1 MNNINNDNV
10 ENTASLP
17 FTETQMEELYQQ
29 FAQRLRAEQDERRRG
44 EVLDLPEE
52 ITSELNNASRSDIQ
66 SNIKKYQRDVQK
78 YEGGDWT
85 KSPTINKSYI
95 QDLKRY
101 QVDAKQVV
109 SYRHDDSEK
118 LRVAGRAAAE
128 IYQELL
134 FLTESGGDYESIQQ
148 TIEKCRRLSIY
159 GFACSSEIDREAR
172 ALAIKSLRL
181 PQSARHLED
190 DEVEGDNKKMVFSAD
205 VVEQINQARYEH
217 QIIQAEVEVSSVEA
231 NLVNGD
237 EDLHKNLFLD
247 EDEAWAGSLRRIP
260 ATNPTPVPTTTKLND
275 ITSTQDT
282 AYHGPLQHPR
292 RWNPSGGPSSEFHS
306 PMGTNDQS
314 SMAIVCYQRRL
325 PDPVEFAPYSLEISA
340 VNSFSGR
347 SNGSGLSCGKIFAFR
362 DNRTITEPEQPI
374 PVQFLHHPGANE
386 TAANPRLP
394 EDKPVYTVQPFQ
406 DGRCTSATT
415 IDRKRR
421 LDLQIRP
428 QGRICRSSYPP
439 KFQRVFIVSPQGNNI
454 SIQVTGFRTE
464 CSTQSLFQDNAIRFG
479 TAEDTRYEICILPRR
494 HMSVGKIR
502 DGNAKNDK
510 NHSSP
515 FDFVGFSNQLGEEYF
530 NSKQDSRISWFPVQ
544 LKDDA
549 DYSSCSK
556 DEEIICENTSSTR
569 EEDEQIM
576 QVDSQFIGE
585 DDFDDTS
592 NRRSSTSHQIHSKG
606 FGQEPKT
613 QSSELG
619 KSLSTVHRKYRRT
632 KMVGRVLSTEKWV
645 THTTSFGK
653 GAQNIDPRR
662 RLRHR
667 VGGKL
672 TGNANIG
679 LLAKV
684 RKRKFHQCSGTKD
697 DLLCAED
704 ARRKIQKFDNKDP
717 IGQHDSLKIHNKS
730 RRYRLYRSTNISH
743 RYTTNMQRFQPGCA
757 VQPYTG
763 DSEHKSRS
771 TESIDTSSVRSG
783 TTTPIIQHDS
793 IPMGSSDDRR
803 FCGKA
808 QHKNKEVL
816 ESTSGSGC
824 SSSGRVPPE
833 MAEEGTLL
841 TPTMENDPKGN
852 SQVSTVE
859 DQQRRIGDAILAHPI
874 LVPNDPKNETLNTTA
889 TDEHQQL
896 DSGRM
901 ALTLALRERR
911 LMTLAIC

>member
-190 DEVEGDNKKMVFSAD
+190 DEVEDDNKKMVFSAD

-231 NLVNGD
+231 NMVNGG

-314 SMAIVCYQRRL
+314 PMAIVCYQRRL
-325 PDPVEFAPYSLEISA
+325 QDPVEFAPDSLEISA

-347 SNGSGLSCGKIFAFR
+347 SEGSGLSC
-362 DNRTITEPEQPI
+362 
-374 PVQFLHHPGANE
+374 
-386 TAANPRLP
+386 
-394 EDKPVYTVQPFQ
+394 
-406 DGRCTSATT
+406 
-415 IDRKRR
+415 
-421 LDLQIRP
+421 
-428 QGRICRSSYPP
+428 
-439 KFQRVFIVSPQGNNI
+439 
-454 SIQVTGFRTE
+454 
-464 CSTQSLFQDNAIRFG
+464 
-479 TAEDTRYEICILPRR
+479 
-494 HMSVGKIR
+494 
-502 DGNAKNDK
+502 
-510 NHSSP
+510 
-515 FDFVGFSNQLGEEYF
+515 
-530 NSKQDSRISWFPVQ
+530 
-544 LKDDA
+544 
-549 DYSSCSK
+549 
-556 DEEIICENTSSTR
+556 
-569 EEDEQIM
+569 
-576 QVDSQFIGE
+576 
-585 DDFDDTS
+585 
-592 NRRSSTSHQIHSKG
+592 
-606 FGQEPKT
+606 
-613 QSSELG
+613 
-619 KSLSTVHRKYRRT
+619 
-632 KMVGRVLSTEKWV
+632 
-645 THTTSFGK
+645 
-653 GAQNIDPRR
+653 
-662 RLRHR
+662 
-667 VGGKL
+667 
-672 TGNANIG
+672 
-679 LLAKV
+679 
-684 RKRKFHQCSGTKD
+684 
-697 DLLCAED
+697 
-704 ARRKIQKFDNKDP
+704 
-717 IGQHDSLKIHNKS
+717 
-730 RRYRLYRSTNISH
+730 
-743 RYTTNMQRFQPGCA
+743 
-757 VQPYTG
+757 
-763 DSEHKSRS
+763 
-771 TESIDTSSVRSG
+771 
-783 TTTPIIQHDS
+783 
-793 IPMGSSDDRR
+793 
-803 FCGKA
+803 
-808 QHKNKEVL
+808 
-816 ESTSGSGC
+816 
-824 SSSGRVPPE
+824 
-833 MAEEGTLL
+833 
-841 TPTMENDPKGN
+841 
-852 SQVSTVE
+852 
-859 DQQRRIGDAILAHPI
+859 
-874 LVPNDPKNETLNTTA
+874 
-889 TDEHQQL
+889 
-896 DSGRM
+896 
-901 ALTLALRERR
+901 
-911 LMTLAIC
+911 